1 MAVSTPLKPPHN
13 VIYNSQASS
22 SSSST
27 GAVVALTPGELLV
40 LEYVMA
46 GVIWAAMEV
55 AGLLITGALV
65 DSAAGV
71 STSGAVMELDSAVA
85 TGAGL
90 STTRAALERA
100 GDELS
105 TASGVAL
112 KVATGDA

>member
-1 MAVSTPLKPPHN
+1 
-13 VIYNSQASS
+13 
-22 SSSST
+22 
-27 GAVVALTPGELLV
+27 
-40 LEYVMA
+40 MA

-71 STSGAVMELDSAVA
+71 STSGADMELDSAVA